1 MSGNFIFNFK
11 DFRFVKVIMVVKDIY
26 GDLIYIKDVVEGE
39 LLMFLN
45 FIIGISWIF
54 YCDL

>member
-1 MSGNFIFNFK
+1 
-11 DFRFVKVIMVVKDIY
+11 MVVKDIY